1 MPRALLV
8 LVALAV
14 TCTGCVSVK
23 DTPLDQRAIPK
34 ITGQDVVV
42 VKRPLPDFS
51 AMTAGKIS
59 AGALFGPL
67 GGAVAGA
74 AMISA
79 GNELVKE
86 HAVDDPAYAIAEELA
101 RSLAARYGI
110 RSVGVGTGVVSD
122 NDASSVAATYKT
134 APLALDVKTL
144 HWGFMY
150 FSSNWAR
157 YRVVYR
163 ARMRLISTTTAD
175 VIAEGGCA
183 SYPEKSDEAPTYDEL
198 LGNGASRLKAELAK
212 AAQFCTREFLTKYP
226 GS

>member
-1 MPRALLV
+1 RPSRSGRATRCACRRGSHSCGASLSADRAVGRTYHDSIGYDAAQARRAGGIMKRRLLLGRRRRNVLLGRPQDRHVRRVHDAVAQAARSRSRRAQEHDVRGGVEVMPRRLLV

-42 VKRPLPDFS
+42 VKRPLPDFG

-86 HAVDDPAYAIAEELA
+86 HAIDDPAYAIAEELA
-101 RSLAARYGI
+101 RSLAASSGI
-110 RSVGVGTGVVSD
+110 RSV
-122 NDASSVAATYKT
+122 
-134 APLALDVKTL
+134 P
-144 HWGFMY
+144 
-150 FSSNWAR
+150 
-157 YRVVYR
+157 
-163 ARMRLISTTTAD
+163 
-175 VIAEGGCA
+175 
-183 SYPEKSDEAPTYDEL
+183 
-198 LGNGASRLKAELAK
+198 
-212 AAQFCTREFLTKYP
+212 
-226 GS
+226 

>member
-1 MPRALLV
+1 MPKGLLV

-23 DTPLDQRAIPK
+23 DIPLDQRAIPK

-86 HAVDDPAYAIAEELA
+86 HAIDDPAYAIAEELA

-144 HWGFMY
+144 QWASCISRRTGPGTA
-150 FSSNWAR
+150 SS
-157 YRVVYR
+157 
-163 ARMRLISTTTAD
+163 TA
-175 VIAEGGCA
+175 
-183 SYPEKSDEAPTYDEL
+183 
-198 LGNGASRLKAELAK
+198 LA
-212 AAQFCTREFLTKYP
+212 
-226 GS
+226 

>member
-1 MPRALLV
+1 MLRGLLV

-23 DTPLDQRAIPK
+23 DIPLDQRAIPK

-86 HAVDDPAYAIAEELA
+86 HAIDDPAYAIAEELA

-110 RSVGVGTGVVSD
+110 RSRRTGPGT
-122 NDASSVAATYKT
+122 ASST
-134 APLALDVKTL
+134 ALA
-144 HWGFMY
+144 
-150 FSSNWAR
+150 
-157 YRVVYR
+157 
-163 ARMRLISTTTAD
+163 
-175 VIAEGGCA
+175 
-183 SYPEKSDEAPTYDEL
+183 
-198 LGNGASRLKAELAK
+198 
-212 AAQFCTREFLTKYP
+212 
-226 GS
+226 